1 MASSSACRSSSASRA
16 QRALLR
22 FPLLLPLL
30 VSLVAAAATPVL
42 PGQDAPTRQAKQQAS
57 RPKDAAA
64 LFTMFGKLRGMSA
77 SYTEKKH
84 LSLLAVP
91 LTSSGKLHFLAEGK
105 AKKGHLVRSV
115 EKPEK
120 SKLTITEAELR
131 MADANGTEVIDLRQS
146 DRVRL
151 FVTSLMRI
159 FQGDRAALQKHYQ
172 VRYVLDA
179 KHATR
184 WQLELTPKKEPL
196 DKILKRLALFGDGQA
211 VTRIELVEPNGDR
224 TVTTID
230 KVDPKRTFTA
240 SEKLSIFGIKPQPK
254 ESAGK

>member
-1 MASSSACRSSSASRA
+1 MASSRACPSPEVSLPTFV
-16 QRALLR
+16 ALLLVG
-22 FPLLLPLL
+22 LLG
-30 VSLVAAAATPVL
+30 VSLAAQQNP
-42 PGQDAPTRQAKQQAS
+42 AKKPA
-57 RPKDAAA
+57 RPKDEAA
-64 LFTMFGKLRGMSA
+64 LFAMFGKLRGMSA

-91 LTSSGKLHFLAEGK
+91 LTSSGELHYLRDGTGT
-105 AKKGHLVRSV
+105 KGHLVRLV

-131 MADANGTEVIDLRQS
+131 MADKNGTEVIDLRQS

-159 FQGDRAALQKHYQ
+159 FQGDRKALQEHYR
-172 VRYVLDA
+172 VRYVLDD

-184 WQLELTPKKEPL
+184 WHLELVPKKEPL
-196 DKILKRLALFGDGQA
+196 DKILKQLSLFGEGEA
-211 VTRIELVEPNGDR
+211 VTRIELIEPSGDR

-240 SEKLSIFGIKPQPK
+240 AEKREIFGIQPSKPEKPRK
-254 ESAGK
+254 